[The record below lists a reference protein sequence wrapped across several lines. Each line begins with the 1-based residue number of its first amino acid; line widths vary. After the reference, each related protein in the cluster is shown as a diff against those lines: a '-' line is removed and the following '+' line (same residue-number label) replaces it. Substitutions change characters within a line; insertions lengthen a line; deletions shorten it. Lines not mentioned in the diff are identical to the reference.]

1 MVNLSAVQLMTTL
14 VTAAVPMVPMPPLTT
29 QFCAGD
35 DGWVST
41 VTAKALPL
49 ASGFAKVKVVA
60 LAGTVRL
67 SPALFCSTR
76 PVPVRPVI
84 VPPTVK
90 VLGTHVIA
98 TSVMPAAVTVPA
110 PASTVHS
117 CEGDVGCV
125 NTVTAYGAPEGP
137 AVPTCTV
144 GGSISG
150 LSGTG

>member
-35 DGWVST
+35 DGWGST

-60 LAGTVRL
+60 FAGTVRL
-67 SPALFCSTR
+67 SPPLFCSTR

-84 VPPTVK
+84 VPPRGNVF
-90 VLGTHVIA
+90 VAQVMA
-98 TSVMPAAVTVPA
+98 TDDTSAALP
-110 PASTVHS
+110 
-117 CEGDVGCV
+117 
-125 NTVTAYGAPEGP
+125 
-137 AVPTCTV
+137 
-144 GGSISG
+144 
-150 LSGTG
+150 